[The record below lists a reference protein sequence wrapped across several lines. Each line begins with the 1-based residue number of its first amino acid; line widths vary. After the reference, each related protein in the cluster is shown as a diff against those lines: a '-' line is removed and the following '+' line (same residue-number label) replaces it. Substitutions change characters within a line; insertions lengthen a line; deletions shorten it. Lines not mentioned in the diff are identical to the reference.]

1 MRGSRSSTQ
10 PSCAKLCSV
19 VLCPCCLAILPWFGG
34 FSACIDQFSTMAAY
48 GVRRTVPWLQAG
60 RLQLVSQACLAPGLS
75 SAASSYGA
83 VIRDVGAD
91 PLSCTRGFSTWWQ
104 QAAEVGRHM
113 AKKGWHVADK
123 ARHGCGS
130 VSRIC
135 CGIPRSSRAQC
146 GPLTDPA
153 NRQGRSRRR
162 VTPRLLHSTSRRVSV
177 RRAEWRILFCVTHVH
192 AGATPRCDL
201 HRPITWTLW
210 AQAHNT
216 LVSQRAT
223 CCCRQARW
231 AQPPVFSFHIPAEL
245 PGVKLAPAMELVVST
260 VYRTLASLRF
270 QAGEYDESVRAASKL
285 HNLWVRRL
293 AAPAGRSLLGAC
305 LFVSHACLGTPAHFV
320 GEGPACQAPLVQG
333 ATEDLPPNQ
342 DGHSLAWCVPPHEGS
357 HCDAACLAC
366 GACLAGQAGGRE
378 QPLGCHARHRIGQR
392 AGRYASQT
400 LRSNPQSALPGCHAH
415 VLSTLQ
421 STLVQRRL
429 LCLQLPFAGAR
440 RYEEASCWLM
450 HGIEAAAECGRGGV
464 GPGTGSGGC

>member
-1 MRGSRSSTQ
+1 M
-10 PSCAKLCSV
+10 
-19 VLCPCCLAILPWFGG
+19 
-34 FSACIDQFSTMAAY
+34 
-48 GVRRTVPWLQAG
+48 PWLQAG

-83 VIRDVGAD
+83 VIRAAGAD

-113 AKKGWHVADK
+113 AEKGWHVADK
-123 ARHGCGS
+123 ARARLRLSFQDMLRHTEQQQS
-130 VSRIC
+130 AMWASD
-135 CGIPRSSRAQC
+135 RSCKQARALAQA
-146 GPLTDPA
+146 GD
-153 NRQGRSRRR
+153 
-162 VTPRLLHSTSRRVSV
+162 PRLLHDTSRRVSV

-223 CCCRQARW
+223 CCCCQARW
-231 AQPPVFSFHIPAEL
+231 AQPPVSPFHIPAEL

-285 HNLWVRRL
+285 HDLWVRRL

-305 LFVSHACLGTPAHFV
+305 LLASHACLGTPAHFV
-320 GEGPACQAPLVQG
+320 GEEPARQAPLVQG

-342 DGHSLAWCVPPHEGS
+342 DGHSLAWCVAPHEGS

-464 GPGTGSGGC
+464 GPGTGSRGC